1 MGQITVSHSVIVGT
15 HYSCIICLVL
25 FQLSP
30 TGPVST
36 IWDLW
41 QNCNNEFIRVFIQG
55 NPNNSWYHI
64 CSLYHRLW
72 WKIILPRFCEWKVI
86 VALTS
91 YLHKGECQAWKNSGN
106 DEEFLCYSVIYFYE
120 QHILRI
126 FMNWRDSK
134 LHINATDYLRI
145 TSVSI

>member
-1 MGQITVSHSVIVGT
+1 MGQITVSHSVILGT

-41 QNCNNEFIRVFIQG
+41 QNCNNEFIKVFIWG

-64 CSLYHRLW
+64 YSLYHLLW

-86 VALTS
+86 VAPFDLISTQRKMS
-91 YLHKGECQAWKNSGN
+91 SLKELREWWTV
-106 DEEFLCYSVIYFYE
+106 FVLLCDLLLWTTHFENFYE
-120 QHILRI
+120 LKR
-126 FMNWRDSK
+126 
-134 LHINATDYLRI
+134 
-145 TSVSI
+145 